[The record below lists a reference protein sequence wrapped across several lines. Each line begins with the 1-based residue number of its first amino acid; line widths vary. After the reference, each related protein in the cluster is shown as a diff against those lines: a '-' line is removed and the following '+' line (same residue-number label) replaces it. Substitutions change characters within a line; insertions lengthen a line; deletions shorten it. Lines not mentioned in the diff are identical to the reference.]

1 MNTLMNVPKNG
12 SLANTNL
19 NTNFQNWSNW
29 IDDIFNTNLPT
40 ERTSNFNKMFSSPK
54 VNIKEEEEAFVIEMS
69 VPGFKKSD
77 FNITIDQQTLSIS
90 SKSEKSN
97 EDKNKNYNLKEFT
110 YNNFKRNFTLP
121 ETVNTDDIDA
131 KYSEGI
137 LYLNLPK
144 KEEAKQ
150 KPARTIKIS

>member
-40 ERTSNFNKMFSSPK
+40 ERNSNFNKMFSSPK

-90 SKSEKSN
+90 SEGEKSN
-97 EDKNKNYNLKEFT
+97 EDKKYNLKEFT
-110 YNNFKRNFTLP
+110 YTNFKRNFTLP